1 MKRRFLTA
9 STLAALW
16 VMTVAAAPTARYVPR
31 GSQLTDGVVF
41 NTWTIATSV
50 AFLVAGLWAI
60 GWFWWQYGRDQAS
73 LADSE
78 HAPVVV
84 EFEPP
89 QNLRAAQLGLIM
101 HEVADTRDITA
112 TIVDLAGR
120 GVVSITEVPGQQ
132 DWVIAWQPNQAT
144 DILPFE
150 KTLLDGLFAFGRREV
165 RISELRGSFRPAL
178 QSVQSLLYADAM
190 ARKLFTMRPDY
201 LRYGRIFGGILIA
214 FFGVWIASSLVQ
226 IRFSLVGLTISLLG
240 VILALTY
247 RFMSVRT
254 AAGRDLLQH
263 TLGFRLY
270 INTAEKYRQQFAERS
285 DQFTRLLPYAI
296 VFGSATGWTKAFEGI
311 DASPKAANDE
321 WHRGD
326 PALQAAVASAILEA
340 VGSSLRSAVA
350 ARPAASL

>member
-1 MKRRFLTA
+1 MKRRFLPA
-9 STLAALW
+9 AAAAALW
-16 VMTVAAAPTARYVPR
+16 AMTVAAAPTARDIPR

-41 NTWTIATSV
+41 NTWTVATSV
-50 AFLVAGLWAI
+50 AVLVAGLWAI

-120 GVVSITEVPGQQ
+120 GVVSITEVLGQQ

-144 DILPFE
+144 DLLPFE

-190 ARKLFTMRPDY
+190 ARSLFTIRPDY
-201 LRYGRIFGGILIA
+201 LRYGRIFGGMLIA

-270 INTAEKYRQQFAERS
+270 INTAERYRQQFAERS

-296 VFGSATGWTKAFEGI
+296 VFGSATGWTRAFEGI

-321 WHRGD
+321 GHRGD

-340 VGSSLRSAVA
+340 VGSGLRSAVS

>member
-1 MKRRFLTA
+1 MERRFLPA
-9 STLAALW
+9 AALGALW
-16 VMTVAAAPTARYVPR
+16 VMTVAAAPAARYVR
-31 GSQLTDGVVF
+31 GGSQLTDGVVF
-41 NTWTIATSV
+41 NTWTVATSL
-50 AFLVAGLWAI
+50 AILLAGLWAI
-60 GWFWWQYGRDQAS
+60 AWFWWQYGRDVAY
-73 LADSE
+73 LADGE

-101 HEVADTRDITA
+101 REIADTRDITA

-144 DILPFE
+144 GLLPFE
-150 KTLLDGLFAFGRREV
+150 RALLDGLFALGRREV
-165 RISELRGSFRPAL
+165 RISELRGSFQPAV
-178 QSVQSLLYADAM
+178 QSVQGLLYADAM
-190 ARKLFTMRPDY
+190 ARNLFTMRPDY

-214 FFGVWIASSLVQ
+214 FIGLWIASSLVP

-240 VILALTY
+240 VIFALTY

-254 AAGRDLLQH
+254 TAGRDLLQH

-270 INTAEKYRQQFAERS
+270 INTAEKYRQQFAEKS

-296 VFGSATGWTKAFEGI
+296 VFGCADGWAKAFEGI
-311 DASPKAANDE
+311 GATKTNADSQPM
-321 WHRGD
+321 
-326 PALQAAVASAILEA
+326 QAAVLAEALEA
-340 VGSSLRSAVA
+340 MEATIASSMST
-350 ARPAASL
+350 RPGASS